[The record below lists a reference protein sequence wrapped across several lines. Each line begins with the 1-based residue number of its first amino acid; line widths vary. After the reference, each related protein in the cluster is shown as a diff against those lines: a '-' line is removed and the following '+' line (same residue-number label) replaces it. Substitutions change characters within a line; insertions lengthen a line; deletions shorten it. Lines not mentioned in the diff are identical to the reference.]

1 MLLRWLINAIVILLL
16 PYLIPGV
23 AVGSFWAALLTALVL
38 GILNA
43 LVRPI
48 LVILTLPITIVTLG
62 LFLIVLNAILV
73 LLTSTVVKGF
83 TVTGFIPALEAAI
96 IIWFAGLLTNGLI
109 KGGKKRA
116 TPSNTNAS

>member
-1 MLLRWLINAIVILLL
+1 MLIRWFINSLIILAL

-23 AVGSFWAALLTALVL
+23 SVRSFWTALLTALIL

-62 LFLIVLNAILV
+62 LFLIVLNALLV
-73 LLTSTVVKGF
+73 WFASTIIKGF
-83 TVTGFIPALEAAI
+83 EVTGFLPALEAAI

-109 KGGKKRA
+109 RGRKK
-116 TPSNTNAS
+116 PSTTARIVG

>member
-1 MLLRWLINAIVILLL
+1 MLIRWFINTLVILAL
-16 PYLIPGV
+16 PYLIPGINV
-23 AVGSFWAALLTALVL
+23 TSFWAALLTALVL

-48 LVILTLPITIVTLG
+48 LVILTLPITIITLG

-73 LLTSTVVKGF
+73 WFTSTVVKGF
-83 TVTGFIPALEAAI
+83 EVTGFLPALEAAI

-109 KGGKKRA
+109 KGKKR
-116 TPSNTNAS
+116 